1 MKHRLARLLSVLF
14 LFSVLSG
21 LPAGAFAGRS
31 VLLTFTGDCTL
42 GSEEAKRANEN
53 SFDSV
58 IGREGLSYPFEKVRF
73 LFESDDFTV
82 VNLEGVLSDSSSGE
96 NTGKTYRFR
105 GPAEFVKI
113 LAGSSVEAAG
123 LANNHTG
130 DYGTRGLEDTQR
142 ILSEAGI
149 AWFRTRTPFILEKD
163 GIRIAFFAVNS
174 FQEPT
179 FQNDLNWFRSEI
191 RRVKQSGE
199 AGAVVVL
206 FHSGSE
212 YDACHTVTQEKIGKS
227 FIDNGADL
235 IVMHHPHVVQ
245 GVAVYENRTM
255 LYSLG
260 NFVFGGNSEIRT
272 KPYHTWEVSSLYSLI
287 ARVRL
292 DFSDD
297 GAFLGQEVELIP
309 AFTSSDA
316 PHNNFQPVP
325 VRGDDAEPVYRAVQY
340 DTAFPLPERTEEDGY
355 CVIRLPYL
363 NAGSP
368 VPSRDAN

>member
-1 MKHRLARLLSVLF
+1 MT
-14 LFSVLSG
+14 
-21 LPAGAFAGRS
+21 GA
-31 VLLTFTGDCTL
+31 CTL
-42 GSEEAKRANEN
+42 GSEDAKRANEN

-235 IVMHHPHVVQ
+235 IIMHHPHVVQ
-245 GVAVYENRTM
+245 GAAVYENRTM

-297 GAFLGQEVELIP
+297 GAFLGQAVELIP

-325 VRGDDAEPVYRAVQY
+325 VRGSDAEPVYRAVQY